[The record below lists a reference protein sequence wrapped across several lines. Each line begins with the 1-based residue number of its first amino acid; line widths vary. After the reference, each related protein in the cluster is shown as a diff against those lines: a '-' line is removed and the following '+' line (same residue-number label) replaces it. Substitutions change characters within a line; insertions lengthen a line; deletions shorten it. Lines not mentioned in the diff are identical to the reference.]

1 IAVFRL
7 SRQISLEFSWVL
19 PSMCVCVWCCFC
31 AAAGHCGIP
40 EGIVN
45 GQVIGENFGYRD
57 TVVYQCLPGF
67 RLIGSSV
74 RICLQDNQWS
84 GQLPICI
91 RNPIYGRTVGNGF
104 NLNDVVSFVCNRGYQ
119 MEGPARAHCQANRQ
133 WSHPPPTCKGGEKN
147 PGIPANSIRQS
158 KIEHGNFT
166 FGTVVFY
173 DCNPGYD
180 LFGSPVLSC
189 QPTGQWD
196 KPLPEC
202 IGEGRTKTAPISQG
216 YRNSA
221 IVILQDFTFGSTVRY
236 SCLGGRQLKG
246 ESSRMCQLNGMW
258 STPMPFCSGNRRI
271 SASAPR
277 CSSAARR
284 ATK

>member
-91 RNPIYGRTVGNGF
+91 PISC
-104 NLNDVVSFVCNRGYQ
+104 D
-119 MEGPARAHCQANRQ
+119 
-133 WSHPPPTCKGGEKN
+133 